1 MPACG
6 CRPVVLNA
14 PRRGCWSPRPRP
26 LPGGAADPP
35 SQNTL
40 PMFFGPNGLDTEG
53 IRGRRSGSCLVR
65 PVSGRGP
72 LWGGMA
78 RTDGARE
85 RGRSRILGGARLGP
99 KGPAAQRWV
108 RSAAGEPLDRGRGC
122 GRRAWLTTTG
132 EVSGDQ
138 GSTGE
143 VVQAEL
149 VEGCGVIGSPVAAGG
164 VGAAVVPAERE
175 ARQWKRCLSGA
186 GGSPFLGG
194 AGSPPVIRS
203 RSDLCAHHRGSLD
216 RRHPGALHIRPR
228 ARRVRLPRNRPAYH
242 QHSPGSTGDDC
253 GRSRSDADI
262 GRRPGGSDQSSDT
275 TDCAVESM
283 SGVRHRSWERVMR
296 VNPPAAVAAPPSEGR
311 YKPLSGPAG
320 SPDDQGRMHSAWP
333 GG

>member
-1 MPACG
+1 VA
-6 CRPVVLNA
+6 
-14 PRRGCWSPRPRP
+14 W
-26 LPGGAADPP
+26 PGRMGHG
-35 SQNTL
+35 SGG
-40 PMFFGPNGLDTEG
+40 GPGSWEGQGL
-53 IRGRRSGSCLVR
+53 GRRTRRAAV
-65 PVSGRGP
+65 GP
-72 LWGGMA
+72 F
-78 RTDGARE
+78 
-85 RGRSRILGGARLGP
+85 
-99 KGPAAQRWV
+99 
-108 RSAAGEPLDRGRGC
+108 SAAEPLDRGRGC